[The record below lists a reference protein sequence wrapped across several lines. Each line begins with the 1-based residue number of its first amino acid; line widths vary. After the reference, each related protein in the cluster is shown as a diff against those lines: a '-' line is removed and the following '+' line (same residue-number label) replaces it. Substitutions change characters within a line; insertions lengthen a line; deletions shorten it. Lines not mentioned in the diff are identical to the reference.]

1 MTVLNIYIYET
12 CDITIIG
19 YRTTSYNYDDINQK
33 TWTRIVPGAQG
44 PVMMGA
50 PNGPNGPVAGPC
62 GSCGSF
68 GAMMG
73 PANGQMQPVP
83 WWDIERNMGIFDGIC
98 WTFRDFDEHVITCPK
113 FWGILIKH
121 HGIWYWFDGISW
133 KLMDIYRGF
142 WWVNELNFMG
152 DGIWAGQM
160 I

>member
-1 MTVLNIYIYET
+1 MIKLTIKKFKQKTYHHMYIYISYTYDCAEYIYIYET

-68 GAMMG
+68 GAMMW

-83 WWDIERNMGIFDGIC
+83 W
-98 WTFRDFDEHVITCPK
+98 
-113 FWGILIKH
+113 
-121 HGIWYWFDGISW
+121 
-133 KLMDIYRGF
+133 
-142 WWVNELNFMG
+142 
-152 DGIWAGQM
+152 
-160 I
+160 